1 MFNRES
7 VLFAHSTYGV
17 ESVSKDSTL
26 IVYYSLGGQGVNA
39 DLAGGVDDSVVAQ
52 VHSHMDY
59 STFVV
64 GEETEVVFVC

>member
-1 MFNRES
+1 M
-7 VLFAHSTYGV
+7 
-17 ESVSKDSTL
+17 SKDSTL

-39 DLAGGVDDSVVAQ
+39 DLTGSVDDLVVAQ

-59 STFVV
+59 SSFFV

>member
-1 MFNRES
+1 M
-7 VLFAHSTYGV
+7 
-17 ESVSKDSTL
+17 SKDSTL
-26 IVYYSLGGQGVNA
+26 IVYYSQGGQSVNA
-39 DLAGGVDDSVVAQ
+39 NLTGGVDDTVVAQ